1 MTVPNYRELK
11 EEYEEELT
19 VLIGPEEARLVEET
33 REDAKEKYGDEYSLI
48 GERTEKNKDFDYE
61 EDFETP
67 SNLEEATAHIVAGSI
82 TTGFK
87 TLEVAGQ
94 TAFSTLEAIAKA
106 LD

>member
-1 MTVPNYRELK
+1 MAVTSYREAE
-11 EEYEEELT
+11 EEYDENLT
-19 VLIGPEEARLVEET
+19 VLIGPEEARLVEES
-33 REDAKEKYGDEYSLI
+33 REEARDKYGDKYNLI
-48 GERTEKNKDFDYE
+48 GDRVEEEEDFDYE
-61 EDFETP
+61 TEFETP
-67 SNLEEATAHIVAGSI
+67 SNLEEATAHVVAGSI